1 MTTSGTVMKGKRKVK
16 TTKWQLAEQFTAEAQ
31 RRLRARSAR
40 AHRFLDVALA
50 AGRELEPVG
59 SLAGHRPATVAQSP
73 SRR

>member
-1 MTTSGTVMKGKRKVK
+1 MKGKRKVK
-16 TTKWQLAEQFTAEAQ
+16 TTKWQLAEQFKAEAQ
-31 RRLRARSAR
+31 RRLRARSPR
-40 AHRFLDVALA
+40 AHRFLDLALA